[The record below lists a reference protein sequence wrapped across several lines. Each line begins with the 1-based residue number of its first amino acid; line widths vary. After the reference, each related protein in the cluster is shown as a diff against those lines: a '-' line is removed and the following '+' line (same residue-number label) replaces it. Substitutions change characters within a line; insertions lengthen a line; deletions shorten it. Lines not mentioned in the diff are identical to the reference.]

1 LLIEGSFIRK
11 TGIDPAS
18 LSIVDG
24 EGSSDNR
31 VSPEAAVV
39 LLTAM
44 AAGPYN
50 EVYREAMPVLGVDGS
65 LANAAAPDNPAT
77 GHLHAKT
84 GTSMQ
89 ADMNGDV
96 MLLAKGLAGY
106 MTTKS
111 GRDVAFA
118 LYANNIRISDFDEL
132 AEVNTDMASIPGAFF
147 EAL

>member
-1 LLIEGSFIRK
+1 
-11 TGIDPAS
+11 
-18 LSIVDG
+18 
-24 EGSSDNR
+24 

-44 AAGPYN
+44 AAGHDK
-50 EVYREAMPVLGVDGS
+50 EVYRDAMPILGVDGS
-65 LANAAAPDNPAT
+65 LANAAAPDNPAI
-77 GHLHAKT
+77 GKISAKT

-132 AEVNTDMASIPGAFF
+132 AEVNTDMGSVSGAFF